1 MTTAPKVDQMID
13 ARRHDS
19 TTKRSRV
26 LATVEKMLR
35 EGRPITFASVAREAK
50 VSTWLVY
57 APGLR
62 EAVEEHRARPS
73 DRAATTERRPQRE
86 ASGDA
91 TDLALARAEITRLR
105 AERNEQQRRE
115 RLALGSKLD
124 DIAKADLLARL
135 DELTRHN
142 SEVLADAARQGSENH
157 VLQARVVELE
167 DDLAAAR
174 TSLRRMIRTGNLPA
188 ERS

>member
-35 EGRPITFASVAREAK
+35 EGRPITLASRATEAK
-50 VSTWLVY
+50 VFGWL
-57 APGLR
+57 AHGPGLR
-62 EAVEEHRARPS
+62 EAVEEHRARQS
-73 DRAATTERRPQRE
+73 DRATTERRPQRE

>member
-62 EAVEEHRARPS
+62 EAVEEHRARQS
-73 DRAATTERRPQRE
+73 DRATTERRPQRE

-174 TSLRRMIRTGNLPA
+174 TSLRRMIRTGHLPA

>member
-62 EAVEEHRARPS
+62 EGVEEHRARQS
-73 DRAATTERRPQRE
+73 DRATTERRPQRE

-124 DIAKADLLARL
+124 DIATADLLARL

-142 SEVLADAARQGSENH
+142 SEVLADAARQRSENH
-157 VLQARVVELE
+157 VLQARVMELE

>member
-62 EAVEEHRARPS
+62 EAVEEHRARQS
-73 DRAATTERRPQRE
+73 DRATTERRPQRE

-142 SEVLADAARQGSENH
+142 SEVLADAARQRSENH